1 MKQKCAKAA
10 YEMIKDGMVIGLG
23 GGRTI
28 AFLIEELKNG
38 NKKVKAVTPSEDTM
52 NLCVK
57 AGIEVLPLEF
67 VKQIDIAFDGCN
79 EIDKNLNALKTDGG
93 IFTRE
98 KIVAVMAKDYVILAD
113 EEKYS
118 DELTFEHAVAMVVII
133 GATGFIGMYTTEAF
147 LKKGEDV
154 VATGRNKLLGKKLE
168 EMGAKVEER
177 STEMK
182 MGTLVSDDGNYLM
195 NAYFEKGQDVKA
207 LDEKLKHITGIVETS
222 LFYNIVSKALIAG
235 ESGIRVID

>member
-10 YEMIKDGMVIGLG
+10 YEMIKDGMIIGLG

-38 NKKVKAVTPSEDTM
+38 NKKVKAVTPSKDTM

-98 KIVAVMAKDYVILAD
+98 KDFEKWLPCSTPHNLPVDGCASTISQGMVSSSFHKRQVSLTHPLLPA
-113 EEKYS
+113 EEERRTSPQKRQK
-118 DELTFEHAVAMVVII
+118 T
-133 GATGFIGMYTTEAF
+133 
-147 LKKGEDV
+147 
-154 VATGRNKLLGKKLE
+154 KKLPRE
-168 EMGAKVEER
+168 TLLQNGARTYIIATDVR
-177 STEMK
+177 SAWRTSS
-182 MGTLVSDDGNYLM
+182 G
-195 NAYFEKGQDVKA
+195 
-207 LDEKLKHITGIVETS
+207 KH
-222 LFYNIVSKALIAG
+222 F
-235 ESGIRVID
+235 

>member
-118 DELTFEHAVAMVVII
+118 DELTFEHAVAVEVIKS
-133 GATGFIGMYTTEAF
+133 AKEYV
-147 LKKGEDV
+147 KS
-154 VATGRNKLLGKKLE
+154 KLE
-168 EMGAKVEER
+168 E
-177 STEMK
+177 

-195 NAYFEKGQDVKA
+195 NAYFEKGQDVKV

-222 LFYNIVSKALIAG
+222 LFYNIVSKVLIAG
-235 ESGIRVID
+235 ESGIRVIE

>member
-98 KIVAVMAKDYVILAD
+98 KIVAVMAKEYV
-113 EEKYS
+113 KS
-118 DELTFEHAVAMVVII
+118 
-133 GATGFIGMYTTEAF
+133 
-147 LKKGEDV
+147 
-154 VATGRNKLLGKKLE
+154 KLE

-182 MGTLVSDDGNYLM
+182 MGTLLSDDGNYLM

-235 ESGIRVID
+235 ESGIRVIE

>member
-1 MKQKCAKAA
+1 
-10 YEMIKDGMVIGLG
+10 
-23 GGRTI
+23 
-28 AFLIEELKNG
+28 
-38 NKKVKAVTPSEDTM
+38 M

-118 DELTFEHAVAMVVII
+118 DELTFEHAVAVEVIKS
-133 GATGFIGMYTTEAF
+133 AKEYV
-147 LKKGEDV
+147 KS
-154 VATGRNKLLGKKLE
+154 KLE

-182 MGTLVSDDGNYLM
+182 MGTLLSDDGNYLM

>member
-118 DELTFEHAVAMVVII
+118 DELTFEHAVAVEVIKS
-133 GATGFIGMYTTEAF
+133 AKEYV
-147 LKKGEDV
+147 KS
-154 VATGRNKLLGKKLE
+154 KLE

-177 STEMK
+177 STEI
-182 MGTLVSDDGNYLM
+182 M
-195 NAYFEKGQDVKA
+195 NAYFEKGQDVKV

-235 ESGIRVID
+235 ESGIRVIE

>member
-10 YEMIKDGMVIGLG
+10 YEMIKDGMIIGLG

-38 NKKVKAVTPSEDTM
+38 NKKVKAVTPSKDTM

-118 DELTFEHAVAMVVII
+118 DELTFERAVAVEVIKS
-133 GATGFIGMYTTEAF
+133 AKEYV
-147 LKKGEDV
+147 KS
-154 VATGRNKLLGKKLE
+154 KLE

-177 STEMK
+177 STGMK

-195 NAYFEKGQDVKA
+195 NAYFEK
-207 LDEKLKHITGIVETS
+207 
-222 LFYNIVSKALIAG
+222 N
-235 ESGIRVID
+235 RM

>member
-10 YEMIKDGMVIGLG
+10 YEMIKDEMIIGLG

-28 AFLIEELKNG
+28 AFLIEEIKNG

-79 EIDKNLNALKTDGG
+79 EIDKNLNTLKTDGG

-118 DELTFEHAVAMVVII
+118 DELTFEHAVAVEVIKS
-133 GATGFIGMYTTEAF
+133 AKEYV
-147 LKKGEDV
+147 KS
-154 VATGRNKLLGKKLE
+154 KLE

-177 STEMK
+177 STGMK

-235 ESGIRVID
+235 ESGIRVIE

>member
-1 MKQKCAKAA
+1 MKQKCAKAT

-118 DELTFEHAVAMVVII
+118 DELTFEHAVAVEVIKS
-133 GATGFIGMYTTEAF
+133 AKEYV
-147 LKKGEDV
+147 KS
-154 VATGRNKLLGKKLE
+154 KLE

>member
-1 MKQKCAKAA
+1 MDPTERK
-10 YEMIKDGMVIGLG
+10 I
-23 GGRTI
+23 T
-28 AFLIEELKNG
+28 
-38 NKKVKAVTPSEDTM
+38 
-52 NLCVK
+52 
-57 AGIEVLPLEF
+57 
-67 VKQIDIAFDGCN
+67 
-79 EIDKNLNALKTDGG
+79 
-93 IFTRE
+93 

-118 DELTFEHAVAMVVII
+118 DELTFEHAVAVEVIKS
-133 GATGFIGMYTTEAF
+133 AKEYV
-147 LKKGEDV
+147 KS
-154 VATGRNKLLGKKLE
+154 KLE

-182 MGTLVSDDGNYLM
+182 MGTLLSDDGNYLM

-235 ESGIRVID
+235 ESGIRVIE

>member
-118 DELTFEHAVAMVVII
+118 DELTFEHAVAVEVIKS
-133 GATGFIGMYTTEAF
+133 AKEYV
-147 LKKGEDV
+147 KS
-154 VATGRNKLLGKKLE
+154 KLE

-182 MGTLVSDDGNYLM
+182 MGTLFRTERLCAMTVGRH
-195 NAYFEKGQDVKA
+195 K
-207 LDEKLKHITGIVETS
+207 ICTS
-222 LFYNIVSKALIAG
+222 HVVHLTMCMKMLFIGLGRIILIAKF
-235 ESGIRVID
+235 INKR